1 MNKLLI
7 ILLFFSLN
15 LKGQD
20 FFWSHSTV
28 SITLTEGLNEQLI
41 NYGDSITSIKYK
53 TTGVS
58 GVTFDGFPSGVIT
71 DWTAGIVTISG
82 TPSEI
87 GEFNYTVTAGNKTVT
102 GTISVQNYITA
113 DPYEVYST
121 SATQTKYVSIE
132 SNYSDLSFDD
142 SEAWISVSGD
152 GSSGNVTLT
161 VILDENTTGS
171 FRAGLIYVYSGVDQI
186 LGIAVYQE

>member
-1 MNKLLI
+1 MKKLLI
-7 ILLFFSLN
+7 ILLFFSFN

-20 FFWSHSTV
+20 FFWSHSNV
-28 SITLTEGLNEQLI
+28 SINLIQGLNEQTIHL
-41 NYGDSITSIKYK
+41 GDTITTIKYK
-53 TTGVS
+53 TTGVT
-58 GVTFDGFPSGVIT
+58 GVAFDGLPSGLST
-71 DWTAGIVTISG
+71 SWSANIVTISG
-82 TPSEI
+82 TPSEL
-87 GEFNYTVTAGNKTVT
+87 GEFNFTVTAGTKVAS
-102 GTISVQNYITA
+102 GTLTIDQYITA

-121 SATQTKYVSIE
+121 SAPQTKYVSIE
-132 SNYSDLSFDD
+132 SNYTDLSFDD

-171 FRAGLIYVYSGVDQI
+171 FRVGMIYVYSGVDQI